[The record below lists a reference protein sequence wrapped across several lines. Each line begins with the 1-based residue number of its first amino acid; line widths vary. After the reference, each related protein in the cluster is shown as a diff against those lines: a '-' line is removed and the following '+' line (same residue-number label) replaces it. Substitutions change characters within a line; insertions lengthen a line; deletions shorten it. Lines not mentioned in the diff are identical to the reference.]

1 MKSKS
6 IVLLAIAACCG
17 LVAMLGI
24 QQVLSGSNEGPPM
37 AKVLVARADINPGV
51 PLDETLVG
59 FKALPVEAIP
69 PGAVTKKEDFDQRAL
84 KEHAYPGQVILL
96 ASLGEKGQFGAT
108 INIPEGMRLATVP
121 VDATMTHSGMMKPGD
136 RVDVR
141 LTDKTTKPKIGTVSR
156 TKTLL
161 EFIEVYATDSLRAGG
176 TTPDGEVQAKN
187 VSLLV
192 TPKQANL
199 LQLATS
205 KGPLHLTLRN
215 KLDDTPS
222 QVGDIDDAELES
234 TQALFDEMTGTDGD
248 TPEPEPVPETPEPS
262 FAEFAASAPVEP
274 VEPPVKPTW
283 QIKIYSG
290 KEMKVEEVELPVES
304 AEVPSNGQSATAP
317 KSNWMS
323 QLMRGMMHATD
334 AGHSDK
340 LAMPPVV
347 AN

>member
-84 KEHAYPGQVILL
+84 KERGYPGQVILL
-96 ASLGEKGQFGAT
+96 ANLGEKGQFGTT
-108 INIPEGMRLATVP
+108 INIPEGMRVATVP

-136 RVDVR
+136 RVDV
-141 LTDKTTKPKIGTVSR
+141 LVTYKTTKPKLGTVSR

-161 EFIEVYATDSLRAGG
+161 EFIEVYATDSLRVGG
-176 TTPDGEVQAKN
+176 ATPDSEVQAKN

-192 TPKQANL
+192 SPEQANL
-199 LQLATS
+199 LQLAIS

-222 QVGDIDDAELES
+222 KVGDIDDARLES
-234 TQALFDEMTGTDGD
+234 TQALFDELAD
-248 TPEPEPVPETPEPS
+248 TEPKEPEPVAEAPQQS
-262 FAEFAASAPVEP
+262 FAEFAASTPVEP
-274 VEPPVKPTW
+274 VAPPAKPTW

-290 KEMKVEEVELPVES
+290 KEMKVEEVDLPVEN
-304 AEVPSNGQSATAP
+304 AEGLSNGQSATAP
-317 KSNWMS
+317 TSNSNWMS
-323 QLMRGMMHATD
+323 QLMRKMMHATD
-334 AGHSDK
+334 AGHSDD
-340 LAMPPVV
+340 LAVPPVV